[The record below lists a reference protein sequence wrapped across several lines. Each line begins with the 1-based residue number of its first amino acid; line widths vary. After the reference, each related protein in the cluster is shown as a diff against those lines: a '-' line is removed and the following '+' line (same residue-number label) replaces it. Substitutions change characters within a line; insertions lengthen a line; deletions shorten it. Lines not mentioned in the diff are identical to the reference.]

1 MSIGLSQNK
10 GGNWGETRFGKKLK
24 LGENQSWTK
33 TKVWWTLDVC
43 GNQSWFEVK
52 VLQKPKLSQH

>member
-10 GGNWGETRFGKKLK
+10 GENWGETRFGKKLK

-43 GNQSWFEVK
+43 GNQS
-52 VLQKPKLSQH
+52 